1 MPRLWPPTRLRPA
14 RVASG
19 WALALVGPPL
29 LTALLAQNRDL
40 LGLPS
45 DLMLFFTLVVGTAMI
60 GGLLP
65 SLTCAVLG
73 SSLVNYFFTE
83 PTGGLTIDDPEQALA
98 LVLFL
103 LVAVAVA
110 TLVDVAERRS
120 LEAGAARDEATAL
133 SGLSRA
139 VLAGADTAQALV
151 DELARSFS
159 APSAVLSERSGPDL
173 PWQPVAWYPRDAH
186 VPSSP
191 LTGAVVT
198 VAERSAL
205 ALPDT
210 RLGAGDRRVLEAFAV
225 QASLVLERERLRE
238 RAARTREL
246 EQGNAVRTALLNAAS
261 HDLRTPLAAI
271 RAAVDGLT
279 AARAGG
285 TVVLSADDE
294 SALVETVDV
303 STSRLER
310 LIDNLLDLSMLHT
323 GALQPEL
330 REVSLEEVV
339 PAAMDG
345 FEADEVNLEM
355 AESVPMVT
363 TDPGLLERVLANVVR
378 NAVQVAPAG
387 VPVRVRAEVG
397 PSTVDLW
404 VVDAGPGVAPAD
416 RERMFE
422 PFQRLGDS
430 APPVGGSG
438 SPPGL
443 GLGLAVARGLAQSLG
458 VSLTAQDTPGGGLT
472 MVIGVPRSPRPVPD
486 APDGGVLP

>member
-1 MPRLWPPTRLRPA
+1 MA
-14 RVASG
+14 AG
-19 WALALVGPPL
+19 GAIALAGPPL
-29 LTALLAQNRDL
+29 LTTLLAQNRDL

-73 SSLVNYFFTE
+73 SSLVNYFFTK

-159 APSAVLSERSGPDL
+159 VPSAVLFERSGPDH
-173 PWQPVAWYPRDAH
+173 PWQAVAWHPRDAD

-191 LTGAVVT
+191 PTGAVVT
-198 VAERSAL
+198 VADRSAL

-210 RLGAGDRRVLEAFAV
+210 RLGAGDRRVLEAFGA
-225 QASLVLERERLRE
+225 QASLVLERERLLE

-246 EQGNAVRTALLNAAS
+246 EQGNEVRTALLNAAS

-279 AARAGG
+279 AARAAGP
-285 TVVLSADDE
+285 VVLTADDE
-294 SALVETVDV
+294 RALVETVDI

-345 FEADEVNLEM
+345 FGPGEVHLEV

-378 NAVQVAPAG
+378 NAVQVAPPG

-397 PSTVDLW
+397 ASTVDLW

-416 RERMFE
+416 RARMFE

-430 APPVGGSG
+430 APPVGGSA

-443 GLGLAVARGLAQSLG
+443 GLGLAVARGLAQALG
-458 VSLTAQDTPGGGLT
+458 VSLTARDTPGGGLT
-472 MVIGVPRSPRPVPD
+472 MVIGIPRTPRPVQVTPE
-486 APDGGVLP
+486 GGGPA